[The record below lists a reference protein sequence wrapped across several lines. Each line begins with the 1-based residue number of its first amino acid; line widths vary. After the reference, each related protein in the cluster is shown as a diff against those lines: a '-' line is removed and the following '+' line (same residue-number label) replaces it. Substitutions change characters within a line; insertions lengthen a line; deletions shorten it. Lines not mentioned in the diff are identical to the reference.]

1 MNDSREAVYLE
12 GRDYLS
18 DDQQNVTMIPLFK
31 KFIHEYHKGDV
42 IFEEN
47 DTDNEMYIV
56 YSGSVGIYKNTDDK
70 CLFVA
75 QVGEGDFFGEM
86 AVIDN
91 SPRSAGAIAAE
102 ETQLIVLDEAKFLYL
117 LRHQPHF
124 ALIVMQ
130 RLCDMLRRTTE
141 GWAFDEHKR

>member
-1 MNDSREAVYLE
+1 M
-12 GRDYLS
+12 S
-18 DDQQNVTMIPLFK
+18 DDHQNMTMMPPFE
-31 KFIHEYHKGDV
+31 KFIRKYGKGDV
-42 IFEEN
+42 ICEEN

-56 YSGSVGIYKNTDDK
+56 YSGSVQIYKNTDDK

-75 QVGEGDFFGEM
+75 EVKEGDFFGEM

-91 SPRSAGAIAAE
+91 SPRSASAVAAE
-102 ETQLIVLDEAKFLYL
+102 ETELIVLDEAKFLYL

-130 RLCDMLRRTTE
+130 RLCDMLRKTTE
-141 GWAFDEHKR
+141 GWASDQPKR

>member
-1 MNDSREAVYLE
+1 MSPPFE
-12 GRDYLS
+12 
-18 DDQQNVTMIPLFK
+18 
-31 KFIHEYHKGDV
+31 KFIHKYHKGDV

-56 YSGSVGIYKNTDDK
+56 YSGSVDIYKGTDDK

-75 QVGEGDFFGEM
+75 KVSEGDFFGEM

-141 GWAFDEHKR
+141 GWASDQPKR

>member
-1 MNDSREAVYLE
+1 
-12 GRDYLS
+12 LS
-18 DDQQNVTMIPLFK
+18 AEDKSINITPPFE
-31 KFIHEYHKGDV
+31 KFIHSYSKGEV

-47 DTDNEMYIV
+47 GTDNEMYIV
-56 YSGSVGIYKNTDDK
+56 YSGSVDIYKNTDDK
-70 CLFVA
+70 CLYVA
-75 QVGEGDFFGEM
+75 KVEEGDFFGEM

-130 RLCDMLRRTTE
+130 RLCDMVRSTTE
-141 GWAFDEHKR
+141 GWASDQPKR